1 MKVNNNNNNYY
12 YCEWWIAPPRFS
24 RSAAPAPQRKVAWYR
39 SSWEETS
46 FRGGDNNKQW
56 TQATASWGWTEESVV
71 RSSVSGLRRPRCHI
85 HLLEDGIADLQVSWG
100 GRSHRQH
107 TSTLIWKVW
116 LFIVAA
122 SSIFDDCNFVVAG
135 VTRRHSTLNR
145 RLTRDLLVTPLH
157 SGVTRCRLL
166 FASHRREYSIK

>member
-1 MKVNNNNNNYY
+1 MSDGSLLLVS
-12 YCEWWIAPPRFS
+12 AGPPLRLRNERS
-24 RSAAPAPQRKVAWYR
+24 RGIDLHGRKPR
-39 SSWEETS
+39 SGG
-46 FRGGDNNKQW
+46 GGDNNKQW